1 MKKKEKRM
9 ILILVIVSILIVGV
23 IWLVTRPKTNK
34 TNTTGSVAQGG
45 TSSAAQGEFT
55 KVDNEGTI
63 VNTSEKINKDRE
75 ELGFSITNVKLEEKN
90 GETIISARITN
101 KTDSNQES
109 FFGNI
114 ILLDKQGN
122 EIGRIPTMVSETQK
136 GESIDIEASITESY
150 ANAYDFKLEK

>member
-9 ILILVIVSILIVGV
+9 ILILILVSILIVGIV
-23 IWLVTRPKTNK
+23 WLVTRPKTNK
-34 TNTTGSVAQGG
+34 TNASGSV
-45 TSSAAQGEFT
+45 AQGEFT

-63 VNTSEKINKDRE
+63 VNTSEKINEDRE

-101 KTDSNQES
+101 KTESNQES

-114 ILLDKQGN
+114 VLFDKQGN

-150 ANAYDFKLEK
+150 VNAYDFKLEK

>member
-9 ILILVIVSILIVGV
+9 ILILILVSILIVGIV
-23 IWLVTRPKTNK
+23 WLVTRPKTNK
-34 TNTTGSVAQGG
+34 TNASGSV
-45 TSSAAQGEFT
+45 AQGEFT

-63 VNTSEKINKDRE
+63 VNTSEKINEDKE

-101 KTDSNQES
+101 KTESNQES

-114 ILLDKQGN
+114 VLFDKQGN

-150 ANAYDFKLEK
+150 VNAYDFKLEK

>member
-9 ILILVIVSILIVGV
+9 ILILILVSILIVGIV
-23 IWLVTRPKTNK
+23 WLVIRPKTNK
-34 TNTTGSVAQGG
+34 TNASGSV
-45 TSSAAQGEFT
+45 AQGEFT

-63 VNTSEKINKDRE
+63 VNTSEKINEDRE

-101 KTDSNQES
+101 KTESNQES

-114 ILLDKQGN
+114 VLFDKQGH

-150 ANAYDFKLEK
+150 VNAYDFKLEK

>member
-9 ILILVIVSILIVGV
+9 ILILILVSILIVGIV
-23 IWLVTRPKTNK
+23 WLVTRPKTNK
-34 TNTTGSVAQGG
+34 TNASGSV
-45 TSSAAQGEFT
+45 AQGEFT

-63 VNTSEKINKDRE
+63 VNTSEKINEDRE

-101 KTDSNQES
+101 KTESNQES

-114 ILLDKQGN
+114 VLFNKQGN

-150 ANAYDFKLEK
+150 VNAYDFKLEK

>member
-1 MKKKEKRM
+1 MKKKEKRL
-9 ILILVIVSILIVGV
+9 ILIFILVSILIVGIV
-23 IWLVTRPKTNK
+23 WLVTRPKTNK
-34 TNTTGSVAQGG
+34 TNASGSV
-45 TSSAAQGEFT
+45 AQGEFT

-63 VNTSEKINKDRE
+63 VNTSEKINEDRE

-101 KTDSNQES
+101 KTESNQES

-114 ILLDKQGN
+114 VLFDKQGN

-150 ANAYDFKLEK
+150 VNAYDFKLEK

>member
-1 MKKKEKRM
+1 M
-9 ILILVIVSILIVGV
+9 ILILLLVSILIVGIV
-23 IWLVTRPKTNK
+23 WLVTRPKTNK
-34 TNTTGSVAQGG
+34 TNASGSV
-45 TSSAAQGEFT
+45 AQGEFT

-63 VNTSEKINKDRE
+63 VNTSEKINEDRE

-101 KTDSNQES
+101 KTESNQES

-114 ILLDKQGN
+114 VLFDKQGN

-150 ANAYDFKLEK
+150 VNAYDFKLEK

>member
-9 ILILVIVSILIVGV
+9 ILILILVSILIVGIV
-23 IWLVTRPKTNK
+23 WLVTRPKTNK
-34 TNTTGSVAQGG
+34 TNASGSV
-45 TSSAAQGEFT
+45 AQGEFT

-63 VNTSEKINKDRE
+63 VNKSEKINEDRE

-101 KTDSNQES
+101 KTESNQES

-114 ILLDKQGN
+114 VLFDKQGN

-150 ANAYDFKLEK
+150 VNAYDFKLEK

>member
-9 ILILVIVSILIVGV
+9 ILILILVSILIVGIV
-23 IWLVTRPKTNK
+23 WLVTRPKTNK
-34 TNTTGSVAQGG
+34 SNASGSV
-45 TSSAAQGEFT
+45 AQGEFT

-63 VNTSEKINKDRE
+63 VNTSEKINEDRE

-101 KTDSNQES
+101 KTESNQES

-114 ILLDKQGN
+114 VLFDKQGN

-150 ANAYDFKLEK
+150 VNAYDFKLEK